1 MFKFKTKLK
10 KYRIQTI
17 LSTEIGPLSRDF
29 GSWAFGKGW
38 SVSSD
43 MTKKDGRIVRVYI
56 DDGYKEAAV
65 FVYLRHGIL
74 G

>member
-1 MFKFKTKLK
+1 MVKFKTKLK
-10 KYRIQTI
+10 KYHIQTI

-43 MTKKDGRIVRVYI
+43 MTKKHGRIVRVYI
-56 DDGYKEAAV
+56 NDSHKESAV
-65 FVYLRHGIL
+65 AIYFQHAIFD
-74 G
+74 